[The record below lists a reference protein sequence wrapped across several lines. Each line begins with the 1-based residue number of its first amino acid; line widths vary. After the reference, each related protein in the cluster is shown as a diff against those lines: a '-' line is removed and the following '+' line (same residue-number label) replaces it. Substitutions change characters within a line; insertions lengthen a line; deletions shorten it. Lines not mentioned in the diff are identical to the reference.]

1 MKTEI
6 LYGMHPIMEALKAGK
21 RKFFEV
27 YISQEKVSV
36 HKQAVLNLAK
46 KRSIPILIISRPEL
60 QALTGGGLDQGI
72 GAKVTVYQT
81 VSADFLKT
89 QIIADAP
96 PLFLILDHI
105 VDPQNCGAIIRTA
118 HCAGVSAVIIPKKR
132 AASPTPVVS
141 KASAGAIEHMT
152 IVRVSNISHTLK
164 TLKDKGVW
172 ITGTDSTAKQSIFT
186 FDLKGPL
193 GIIIGG
199 EEKGMRSLVKK
210 QCDFLLSLPLKGEVE
225 SLNAS
230 AAAAVVLY
238 EALRQRDRHF

>member
-6 LYGMHPIMEALKAGK
+6 LYGAHPVMEALKAEK
-21 RKFFEV
+21 RKFFEI
-27 YISQEKVSV
+27 YTSREKVSRP
-36 HKQAVLNLAK
+36 KQAILNLAE
-46 KRSIPILIISRPEL
+46 KRSIPIRIISPSKL
-60 QALTGGGLDQGI
+60 QSLTGGGLDQGI
-72 GAKVTVYQT
+72 GAKVTVFQT

-89 QIIADAP
+89 QIIADPP

-105 VDPQNCGAIIRTA
+105 IDPQNCGAIIRTA

-132 AASPTPVVS
+132 AALPTPAVS
-141 KASAGAIEHMT
+141 KASAGALEHMT
-152 IVRVSNISHTLK
+152 IVLVSNISHTLK

-172 ITGTDSTAKQSIFT
+172 ITGTDSTAEQSLFA

-199 EEKGMRSLVKK
+199 EEKGIRSLVKK
-210 QCDFLLSLPLKGEVE
+210 QCDFLLSLPLKGKVE

-238 EALRQRDRHF
+238 EALRQRDQ

>member
-6 LYGMHPIMEALKAGK
+6 LYGVHPVMEALKAKK
-21 RKFFEV
+21 RKFLEI
-27 YISQEKVSV
+27 YTLQEKVSWP
-36 HKQAVLNLAK
+36 KQAVLNLAK
-46 KRSIPILIISRPEL
+46 KRSIPIRIISRSNL
-60 QALTGGGLDQGI
+60 QSLTDGGLDQAI
-72 GAKVTVYQT
+72 GAKVTLYQT

-89 QIIADAP
+89 QIIADTP

-132 AASPTPVVS
+132 AASPTPAVS
-141 KASAGAIEHMT
+141 KASAGALEHMT
-152 IVRVSNISHTLK
+152 IVLVSNISQTLK

-172 ITGTDSTAKQSIFT
+172 ITGTDSTAKQSIFD

-199 EEKGMRSLVKK
+199 EEKGIRSLVKK
-210 QCDFLLSLPLKGEVE
+210 QCDFLLSLPLKGKVE

-230 AAAAVVLY
+230 AAAAIVLY
-238 EALRQRDRHF
+238 EALRQRDHQF

>member
-6 LYGMHPIMEALKAGK
+6 LYGAHPVMEALKAKK
-21 RKFFEV
+21 RKFFEI
-27 YISQEKVSV
+27 YTFQEKVSGP
-36 HKQAVLNLAK
+36 KQAILNLAEK
-46 KRSIPILIISRPEL
+46 LSIPIRIISRSKL
-60 QALTGGGLDQGI
+60 QSLTGGGLDQGI
-72 GAKVTVYQT
+72 GAKVTVFQT

-89 QIIADAP
+89 QIIADTP

-105 VDPQNCGAIIRTA
+105 IDPQNCGAIIRTA

-132 AASPTPVVS
+132 AALPTPAVS
-141 KASAGAIEHMT
+141 KSSAGALEHMT
-152 IVRVSNISHTLK
+152 IVLVSNISHTLK
-164 TLKDKGVW
+164 GLKDKGVW
-172 ITGTDSTAKQSIFT
+172 ITGADSTAEQSLFA

-199 EEKGMRSLVKK
+199 EEKGIRSLVKK
-210 QCDFLLSLPLKGEVE
+210 QCDFLLSLPLKGKVE

-238 EALRQRDRHF
+238 EALRQRDQ